1 MKYYSISMYVYV
13 WVRNT
18 CTQNLKLRE
27 RMIEMRRKKKK
38 LNRVTCGSCECTN
51 YFLFYFIVA
60 FNVGLRFVIKLFI
73 KKNGK
78 YAEIEDF
85 FK

>member
-1 MKYYSISMYVYV
+1 MKYYSISMYVCV

-51 YFLFYFIVA
+51 YFFIVA

-73 KKNGK
+73 KKNAK

-85 FK
+85 LK